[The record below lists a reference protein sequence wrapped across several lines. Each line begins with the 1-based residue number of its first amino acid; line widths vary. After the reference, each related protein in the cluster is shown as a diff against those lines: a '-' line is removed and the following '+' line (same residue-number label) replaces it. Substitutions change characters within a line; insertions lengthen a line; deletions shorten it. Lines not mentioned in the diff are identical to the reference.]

1 MAESGLIW
9 LDDLIFSVMLCTSL
23 GIGVYHAFTGG
34 KQRTTSEYILG
45 NRSMS
50 MIPVAIS
57 LMVTKASAL
66 TLLGFPAEVYAYG
79 SQWFVSLPAYM
90 LGAIAT
96 VFLFMPVFYPLPIT
110 SINEVSVC
118 EMTLG
123 PYVCVYIRNCP
134 SVSEGRGWLYISQI
148 PAYGTKFL
156 GFLFNIDL
164 KYVHKPIML
173 KLISV
178 CNRNSKSTWPS

>member
-9 LDDLIFSVMLCTSL
+9 LDYLIFSVMLCTSL

-79 SQWFVSLPAYM
+79 SQWFVALPGYM
-90 LGAIAT
+90 LGAVAT
-96 VFLFMPVFYPLPIT
+96 VFLFMPVFYPLQIT
-110 SINEVSVC
+110 SINEVSVSHMAQRLYLYAC
-118 EMTLG
+118 AYILLIISHNLYEM
-123 PYVCVYIRNCP
+123 
-134 SVSEGRGWLYISQI
+134 
-148 PAYGTKFL
+148 
-156 GFLFNIDL
+156 
-164 KYVHKPIML
+164 
-173 KLISV
+173 
-178 CNRNSKSTWPS
+178 